1 MITTG
6 EMQISGMLTM
16 TVLSVMLVICA
27 PGRST
32 RRISFAKAR
41 WMMAGGT
48 GLIALQFLL
57 QHAFGFRQMGVT
69 QAVCCNLLFFTPS
82 SLLCSMS
89 ILYMQRQGKVSWKE
103 WLIGSSI
110 YALSAGILIGT
121 AVLDGVPFRE
131 ESMALRIAEYVS
143 SVLYVVMQ
151 TYIFSMQ
158 YKAYM
163 RLETAVDEYYDRSRR
178 DLFGWMGL
186 SMKTMALMVF
196 LVPLV
201 IFMQGAPLVL
211 FSISFFF
218 IISYSTISLYTYG
231 VSKDVER
238 VEEAEM
244 SEEGIVKSE
253 KFATADGREER
264 NIEKFATADES
275 NEDSAAAANFSLF
288 TIHSTLDRWIAS
300 GHYREHNLTLSIV
313 ARQMGVPQKQLQEWL
328 RQSEYKKL
336 AGLVSSL
343 RIKEA
348 QRVLIE
354 HRDWSVESV
363 ADYCGFNDRKYF
375 HQVFQQY
382 TGTTPAKF
390 QQNN

>member
-1 MITTG
+1 
-6 EMQISGMLTM
+6 MQISGMLTM

-27 PGRST
+27 PGRSI

-57 QHAFGFRQMGVT
+57 QHMFGFRQMGVT

-82 SLLCSMS
+82 SLLCSMAV
-89 ILYMQRQGKVSWKE
+89 LYMQRQGKVSWKD

-158 YKAYM
+158 YKAYT

-211 FSISFFF
+211 FSISF
-218 IISYSTISLYTYG
+218 YSTISLYTYG

-238 VEEAEM
+238 VEE
-244 SEEGIVKSE
+244 SIREEGIVKSE
-253 KFATADGREER
+253 KFASADVSS
-264 NIEKFATADES
+264 A
-275 NEDSAAAANFSLF
+275 DSAAAANFSLF

-348 QRVLIE
+348 QRVLTE

>member
-186 SMKTMALMVF
+186 SMKAMALMVF

-218 IISYSTISLYTYG
+218 LISYSTISLYTYG

-244 SEEGIVKSE
+244 SEEGIVNSE
-253 KFATADGREER
+253 KFATA
-264 NIEKFATADES
+264 AES
-275 NEDSAAAANFSLF
+275 ALDTSAEANFSLF
-288 TIHSTLDRWIAS
+288 TIHSSLDKWIAS

>member
-1 MITTG
+1 MGVQKTMITTG

-186 SMKTMALMVF
+186 SMKAMALMVF

-218 IISYSTISLYTYG
+218 LISYSTISLYTYG

-238 VEEAEM
+238 VEE
-244 SEEGIVKSE
+244 SIKEEGIVKSE
-253 KFATADGREER
+253 E
-264 NIEKFATADES
+264 FATADES

-288 TIHSTLDRWIAS
+288 TIHSTLDRWIES

>member
-27 PGRST
+27 PGRSI

-57 QHAFGFRQMGVT
+57 QHMFGFRQMGVT

-82 SLLCSMS
+82 SLLCSMA

-103 WLIGSSI
+103 WLTGSSI
-110 YALSAGILIGT
+110 CALSAIILIGT

-131 ESMALRIAEYVS
+131 ESDGLRIAEYVS
-143 SVLYVVMQ
+143 AVLFVVMQ
-151 TYIFSMQ
+151 TYIFTMQ
-158 YKAYM
+158 YKAYR
-163 RLETAVDEYYDRSRR
+163 RLEQAVDEYYDRSRR
-178 DLFGWMGL
+178 DLLGWMGL
-186 SMKTMALMVF
+186 SMKAMALMVF

-211 FSISFFF
+211 FSIAFFF
-218 IISYSTISLYTYG
+218 SISYSTISLYTYG

-238 VEEAEM
+238 VEEAEDLTPAL
-244 SEEGIVKSE
+244 SPKGEGSSNPLE
-253 KFATADGREER
+253 KETVDLW
-264 NIEKFATADES
+264 IE
-275 NEDSAAAANFSLF
+275 N
-288 TIHSTLDRWIAS
+288 

-375 HQVFQQY
+375 HQVFLQY

>member
-131 ESMALRIAEYVS
+131 ESMALRISEYVS

-186 SMKTMALMVF
+186 SMKAMALMVF

-218 IISYSTISLYTYG
+218 LISYSTISLYTYG

-244 SEEGIVKSE
+244 SEEGIVNS
-253 KFATADGREER
+253 
-264 NIEKFATADES
+264 EKFATADES
-275 NEDSAAAANFSLF
+275 NEDSAAEANFSLF
-288 TIHSTLDRWIAS
+288 TIHSTLDRWIES

>member
-1 MITTG
+1 
-6 EMQISGMLTM
+6 MQISGMLTM

-186 SMKTMALMVF
+186 SMKAMALMVF

-218 IISYSTISLYTYG
+218 LISYSTISLYTYG

-238 VEEAEM
+238 VEEAEA
-244 SEEGIVKSE
+244 SEELRVKSE
-253 KFATADGREER
+253 EFATEITQTRPHDPAITEAVDQW
-264 NIEKFATADES
+264 IE
-275 NEDSAAAANFSLF
+275 
-288 TIHSTLDRWIAS
+288 S
-300 GHYREHNLTLSIV
+300 GHYREHNLTLGIV
-313 ARQMGVPQKQLQEWL
+313 ARQMAVPQKQLQEWL
-328 RQSEYKKL
+328 RQSEYRKL
-336 AGLVSSL
+336 AGLVTTL
-343 RIKEA
+343 RIEEA
-348 QRVLIE
+348 QRVLVE

-382 TGTTPAKF
+382 TGTTPAKY
-390 QQNN
+390 QANN

>member
-27 PGRST
+27 PGRSI

-57 QHAFGFRQMGVT
+57 QHMFGFRQMGVT

-82 SLLCSMS
+82 SLLCSMAV
-89 ILYMQRQGKVSWKE
+89 LYMQRQGKVSWKD

-158 YKAYM
+158 YKAYT

-238 VEEAEM
+238 VEE
-244 SEEGIVKSE
+244 SIREERIVKSE
-253 KFATADGREER
+253 KL
-264 NIEKFATADES
+264 ATADES

-288 TIHSTLDRWIAS
+288 TIHSTLDRWIES

-348 QRVLIE
+348 QRVLTE

>member
-1 MITTG
+1 
-6 EMQISGMLTM
+6 MQISGMLTM

-158 YKAYM
+158 YKAYT

-218 IISYSTISLYTYG
+218 LISYSTISLYTYG

-238 VEEAEM
+238 VEE
-244 SEEGIVKSE
+244 SIREEGIVNSE
-253 KFATADGREER
+253 EFATADGREER
-264 NIEKFATADES
+264 NSEKFATADES
-275 NEDSAAAANFSLF
+275 NEDSAAEANFSLF
-288 TIHSTLDRWIAS
+288 TIHSTLDRWIES

>member
-1 MITTG
+1 
-6 EMQISGMLTM
+6 MQISGMLTM

-163 RLETAVDEYYDRSRR
+163 RLETAVDEYYDCSRR

-186 SMKTMALMVF
+186 SMKAMALMVF

-218 IISYSTISLYTYG
+218 LISYSTISLYTYG

-244 SEEGIVKSE
+244 SEEGIVNS
-253 KFATADGREER
+253 
-264 NIEKFATADES
+264 EKFATADES
-275 NEDSAAAANFSLF
+275 NEDSAAEANFSLF
-288 TIHSTLDRWIAS
+288 TIHSTLDRWIES

-375 HQVFQQY
+375 HQVFQLY

>member
-1 MITTG
+1 
-6 EMQISGMLTM
+6 MQISGMLTM

-27 PGRST
+27 PGRSI

-57 QHAFGFRQMGVT
+57 QHMFGFRQMGVT

-82 SLLCSMS
+82 SLLCSMAV
-89 ILYMQRQGKVSWKE
+89 LYMQRQGKVSWKD

-158 YKAYM
+158 YKAYT

-238 VEEAEM
+238 VEE
-244 SEEGIVKSE
+244 SIREEGIVKSE
-253 KFATADGREER
+253 KFASADVSS
-264 NIEKFATADES
+264 A
-275 NEDSAAAANFSLF
+275 DSAAAANFSLF
-288 TIHSTLDRWIAS
+288 TIHSTLDRWIEN

-348 QRVLIE
+348 QRVLTE